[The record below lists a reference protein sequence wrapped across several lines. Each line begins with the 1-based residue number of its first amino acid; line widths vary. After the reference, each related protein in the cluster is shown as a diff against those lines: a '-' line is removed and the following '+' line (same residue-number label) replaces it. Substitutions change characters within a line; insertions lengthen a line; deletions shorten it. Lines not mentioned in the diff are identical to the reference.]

1 MGKSPWRRAEQPTP
15 VFLPGES
22 HGQKSL
28 EGYSP
33 GGHTESDT
41 PEHTHS
47 AQKTAV
53 TQRATAPS
61 PQGPQDASAARGTDP
76 KWSRGSDRMTQSGR
90 KRFLGASG
98 HHVVGGAGKGPLSP
112 PPRGTPACH
121 RDHSHP
127 PEPAD
132 SQVLW

>member
-98 HHVVGGAGKGPLSP
+98 HHVVGGAGKVPST
-112 PPRGTPACH
+112 RGAWWASVNGLAKTQH
-121 RDHSHP
+121 
-127 PEPAD
+127 E
-132 SQVLW
+132 